1 MDLNQYILA
10 LKARRKAFVTV
21 LAVTVFTAIVVAL
34 LIPKRYDAT
43 ATILIDARDEQ
54 TMAPARM
61 SPRERAGYIFTQM
74 ELIASG
80 KVAHKVV
87 RDLKLASQPGVRE
100 DWERD
105 TGGVGTIEE
114 WLATNLLEKLKV
126 DSGASNILIV
136 KYSANDA
143 KKASDIANAFAKA
156 YLDVALELRTEPSR
170 EAGHW
175 FDEQVK
181 ALRADVTSAQT
192 KLSSYQKEKG
202 VVGGDER
209 MDVEY
214 TRIAEISGELNRQKA
229 ATIDAQTRYKQAQD
243 LVKDG
248 VSLEAFPEV
257 LSNGYIITVKSA
269 LQAAESRLQEQS
281 DVLGANHPTYQR
293 TAAEV
298 QGLRERLKSEAT
310 KVVTGLGNALQ
321 QNQKRIEE
329 LQISLK
335 DQQDRI
341 MKARESRVDMAVLSR
356 DLENAQRAYDGAL
369 SRAIAVKVDS
379 KVRQTNLAMLTPA
392 VEPLKPAVP
401 KVGLISALSVLIGVL
416 LAAGM
421 VYVLEL
427 LDRRVRSRTDL
438 ESRLAVP
445 SLGILSRWTPA
456 GGRLLPSPNSPVRNA
471 HALPRPW

>member
-1 MDLNQYILA
+1 MDFSQYILA

-21 LAVTVFTAIVVAL
+21 LAVTIFTAVLAAL
-34 LIPKRYDAT
+34 VIPKRYDAT

-54 TMAPARM
+54 TLAPAHM

-87 RDLKLASQPGVRE
+87 RDLKLAQQPGMRE

-105 TGGVGTIEE
+105 TGGAGSIEE
-114 WLATNLLEKLKV
+114 WIANGLLEKLKV
-126 DSGASNILIV
+126 DSGASNIIIV
-136 KYSANDA
+136 KYSAGDP
-143 KKASDIANAFAKA
+143 KVASDIANAFAKA

-170 EAGHW
+170 AAGQW
-175 FDEQVK
+175 FDEQIK
-181 ALRADVTSAQT
+181 SLRADVTQAQT
-192 KLSSYQKEKG
+192 RLAAYQKEKG
-202 VVGGDER
+202 IAGGDER

-214 TRIAEISGELNRQKA
+214 TRLAELNAELSRQKA
-229 ATIDAQTRYKQAQD
+229 ATMDAQTRYTQAQE
-243 LVKDG
+243 LIKDG

-257 LSNGYIITVKSA
+257 LANGYIVTVKSA
-269 LQAAESRLQEQS
+269 LQAAEGRLAEQS
-281 DVLGANHPTYQR
+281 EVLGPNHPTYQR

-298 QGLRERLKSEAT
+298 QGLKERLNSEAT
-310 KVVTGLGNALQ
+310 KVVTSLGNAVKQ
-321 QNQKRIEE
+321 SQKRAEE
-329 LQISLK
+329 LQAALK
-335 DQQDRI
+335 DQSDRI
-341 MKARESRVDMAVLSR
+341 MKLREARVDLAVLTR
-356 DLENAQRAYDGAL
+356 DVDNAQHAYDGAL
-369 SRAIAVKVDS
+369 TRAIAVKVDS

-401 KVGLISALSVLIGVL
+401 KVGLISALSVFIGLL

-427 LDRRVRSRTDL
+427 MDRRVRSRTDL

-445 SLGILSRWTPA
+445 SLGLLSRWTPA
-456 GGRLLPSPNSPVRNA
+456 GGRLLPSPNSNVRTT

>member
-10 LKARRKAFVTV
+10 LKARRKAFFTV

-34 LIPKRYDAT
+34 VIPKRYDAT

-100 DWERD
+100 EWERD
-105 TGGVGTIEE
+105 TGGAGTIEE

-170 EAGHW
+170 EAGQW

-181 ALRADVTSAQT
+181 ALRADVTGAQT

-202 VVGGDER
+202 VIGGDER

-214 TRIAEISGELNRQKA
+214 TRVAELSAELGRQKA
-229 ATIDAQTRYKQAQD
+229 ATMDAQTRYKQAQD
-243 LVKDG
+243 LIKDG

-257 LSNGYIITVKSA
+257 LANGYIITVKSA
-269 LQAAESRLQEQS
+269 LQAAEGRLAEQS
-281 DVLGANHPTYQR
+281 EVLGPNHPTYQR

-298 QGLRERLKSEAT
+298 QGLKERLNAEAT
-310 KVVTGLGNALQ
+310 KVVTGLGNAVQ
-321 QNQKRIEE
+321 QSAKRVEE
-329 LQISLK
+329 LQTSLK

-341 MKARESRVDMAVLSR
+341 MKLREQRVDMAVLSR

-401 KVGLISALSVLIGVL
+401 KVGLISALSVLIGLL
-416 LAAGM
+416 LAAGI
-421 VYVLEL
+421 VYVLEM

-445 SLGILSRWTPA
+445 SLGLLSRWTPA